1 MKKKLTFRQE
11 FIEEAGRL
19 ANKDACCHYGF
30 EDVNGKRSYHFN
42 DICYAR
48 FKSNVPICKFRIFIN
63 QHLNYNNKENTQDI
77 IDYINHVVKVEF
89 PDVFLN
95 KRSFWEEGL
104 AFNCNYNH
112 QFLFFIASLLR
123 MSWEQSRFIPVF
135 KMFKK
140 RGFSFMESAILAQFI
155 KKDSDEW
162 KAYPYYGQ
170 HGVCEADIAVSC
182 IKKIN
187 VEIFDKTP
195 LNKRSTSFMGLFDR
209 LKGVDRKNIR
219 ISEVLGSCKIK
230 MIGGGWNSYYVLCDV
245 EEVFIKFKEALN
257 A

>member
-1 MKKKLTFRQE
+1 MKKKLTFKQE
-11 FIEEAGRL
+11 FIENAGLL
-19 ANKDACCHYGF
+19 ARKESCCHYGF
-30 EDVNGKRSYHFN
+30 EDVKGKRHYHFN

-48 FKSNVPICKFRIFIN
+48 FKSDVPIRKFRIFIN
-63 QHLNYNNKENTQDI
+63 QHLNGNNKKNTQDI

-112 QFLFFIASLLR
+112 QFLFFIATLLR

-135 KMFKK
+135 KMFKE

-155 KKDSDEW
+155 KKDSGEW
-162 KAYPYYGQ
+162 KHYPYYGQ
-170 HGVCEADIAVSC
+170 HGVCEDNLAVSC

-187 VEIFDKTP
+187 ADLFDETP
-195 LNKRSTSFMGLFDR
+195 LNKQSISFMGLFDR
-209 LKGVDRKNIR
+209 LRDVDRWDVT
-219 ISEVLGSCKIK
+219 ISEVLGSCKTK
-230 MIGGGWNSYYVLCDV
+230 KIGAGWNSYYVLCDV

>member
-1 MKKKLTFRQE
+1 MKKKLTFKEE
-11 FIEEAGRL
+11 FITKAGYL
-19 ANKDACCHYGF
+19 ADKHACCHYGF

-48 FKSNVPICKFRIFIN
+48 FKSDVPIRKFRIFIN
-63 QHLNYNNKENTQDI
+63 QHLNGNNRENTQDI

-95 KRSFWEEGL
+95 KRTFWKDGL

-112 QFLFFIASLLR
+112 QFLFFIATLLR

-135 KMFKK
+135 KMFKE
-140 RGFSFMESAILAQFI
+140 RGFSFMESAIFAQFI
-155 KKDSDEW
+155 KKDNDEW
-162 KAYPYYGQ
+162 CIYPYYGQ
-170 HGVCEADIAVSC
+170 HGVCSSDIAISC

-187 VEIFDKTP
+187 ADIFDKTP

-209 LKGVDRKNIR
+209 LKAVDNWNTNISKVLNSCQTKR
-219 ISEVLGSCKIK
+219 IDN
-230 MIGGGWNSYYVLCDV
+230 GWNSYHVLKDV
-245 EEVFIKFKEALN
+245 EEVFINLKEHTK
-257 A
+257 